1 MSRAIVAWAL
11 MVTAAAPAAAQQ
23 CTLEYQ
29 RADNMWAALGR
40 PDGALGKEILALEPG
55 QTRVLNTDWKYE
67 KQRSDGTNYYGSHV
81 RIVTNTGTRQMNLV
95 FRGDVKSILGGA
107 LGAVLTQLN
116 NDRARGTLDPGAT
129 WKVKADLMEVSC
141 KPADKEARVPAP
153 TGLTARQVSPREIVL
168 TWQRVPDAK
177 EYRVYVNPPQ
187 AAHLAGR
194 PGVIG
199 GSGTRWVITL
209 PPSVAPSTV
218 YRASIETVGAGGAT
232 SERAEF
238 NPVTVQLASGPGGTP
253 QTGSGPGALPGGTGG
268 APQAPVAGKSCPPGE
283 FVTGFSST
291 GNLMCGRP

>member
-153 TGLTARQVSPREIVL
+153 TGLTARQVSPTEIVL